1 MTDSSF
7 TGNYASAG
15 EGGTALGGAIYS
27 GGVAGYTYTYVPE
40 EGTVPEAVSSVLG
53 EGKEEWS
60 VTGYGNIQINAKQK
74 DVVFT
79 GNKTVVNGVETPN
92 DIYIDGSAVQST
104 KANGLIFKVIA
115 DDDLLEKYKGTMSTS
130 RLNTFNRY
138 VELYKKGEDGKVG
151 SSTYSLSEIVSG
163 LKSSYDNSVYSFL
176 QDEGLAEEVMGRYED
191 DIRDLMLNASS
202 DRTISFDGGIEGQ
215 MYSVNMEGS
224 GTVRLQD
231 SYLRGAEKVSVKRGT
246 FDITTSEV
254 EAKEVE
260 FASGTTFGVTLN
272 EDDTSGT
279 ITANKISIGDNVNAQ
294 VLVSFDAAHSGQK
307 EYEVLTATESL
318 TGTFA
323 DTQINNNLFDISYES
338 KENAGIFKIEWK
350 EAKPEEPEEP
360 EKPEPT
366 PKPQSE
372 KEYAEVEAAWF
383 GANEYE
389 EGSRAKEI
397 VDDLFIL
404 AQKDDASFRGK
415 LAEIAPSKAPVKMDM
430 TSIGVRRLGRLTR
443 NALNGGLSSSSEGLS
458 SGDGLQANGIWI
470 QSGFGYYNYSGNG
483 AYKGHEKYIV
493 AGADRD
499 VSKNLKLGAGLGY
512 VENNLKEQAR
522 DTRIKGYEL
531 FGYGRYE
538 LTERAR
544 VDGVVAYMG
553 SRYEEEGQSGLN
565 GAEYNTDALGAEVK
579 GTYDVMKRADYGTLG
594 ISGGSR
600 YILLH
605 ERGYKDQVEQEVKSE
620 NSNLW
625 TLTAGISYENGYK
638 LGMYEIRPKVS
649 VTGTYDIVKE
659 RTHGRTR
666 VANGQWYVLQNGE
679 QSRWGSEVE
688 ASVGLISG
696 EGKSLTVSYE
706 GAFKKHY
713 ENHTISLKG
722 KVEF

>member
-1 MTDSSF
+1 MEMLKGQIGD
-7 TGNYASAG
+7 
-15 EGGTALGGAIYS
+15 I
-27 GGVAGYTYTYVPE
+27 PE
-40 EGTVPEAVSSVLG
+40 ESLEEYEALKFIVNTYEASVVYG
-53 EGKEEWS
+53 EAG
-60 VTGYGNIQINAKQK
+60 A
-74 DVVFT
+74 
-79 GNKTVVNGVETPN
+79 
-92 DIYIDGSAVQST
+92 
-104 KANGLIFKVIA
+104 
-115 DDDLLEKYKGTMSTS
+115 
-130 RLNTFNRY
+130 
-138 VELYKKGEDGKVG
+138 
-151 SSTYSLSEIVSG
+151 
-163 LKSSYDNSVYSFL
+163 
-176 QDEGLAEEVMGRYED
+176 
-191 DIRDLMLNASS
+191 
-202 DRTISFDGGIEGQ
+202 
-215 MYSVNMEGS
+215 

-231 SYLRGAEKVSVKRGT
+231 SYLRGAEKVSVNGGT
-246 FDITTSEV
+246 FDITTSSV

-338 KENAGIFKIEWK
+338 KENSGIFKIEWK
-350 EAKPEEPEEP
+350 EAEPIEPEEP
-360 EKPEPT
+360 EPT
-366 PKPQSE
+366 PRPQSE

-404 AQKDDASFRGK
+404 AQKDDTSFRGK

-430 TSIGVRRLGRLTR
+430 VSSGVRRLGRLTR
-443 NALNGGLSSSSEGLS
+443 NVLNGGLSSSSEGLS
-458 SGDGLQANGIWI
+458 SGDGVQANGIWI

-544 VDGVVAYMG
+544 VDGVVSYMG